1 MNAESDVHHTIPRA
15 FQDALLIMFRFA
27 ISPALMTDWKQA
39 LQQCCDAT
47 QAHGQLYTF
56 SYTRQWRLS
65 EVATS
70 PQHHREVVA
79 ILEPATEH
87 FIYPQLIV
95 EQTPFQNQTLSYC
108 PVWLPSGELFAAFAL
123 VHPTEQDTVI
133 SGWLSALAGRVGFDV
148 AQTYHKEQQRHDIQ
162 LPDLLPS
169 LQEFIDCLEDHTWI
183 KSTDGRYAMTNRSV
197 EDSWQMTGSEIV
209 GKNDFELFSSR
220 RAKKFIDTDQLVIA
234 TGSQNTVEEC
244 TLIDDNNNPTWLE
257 TIKSPIRNQTGELIG
272 ILGMTRN
279 VTRRKMVETQLSL
292 ASKIFDNSHEG
303 MVITD
308 RKANILDV
316 NSAFT
321 HITGYAAE
329 EVIGKNP
336 NILRSG
342 HHDREFYQ
350 QLWRQLESK
359 GQWKGEFINRKKDGS
374 IYPQLATISA
384 VMDDKNHLINYICVF
399 EDISVRKA
407 HEEKLQRMA
416 FYDPLTNLPNRTHL
430 ISLLE
435 QHIENGQKHQH
446 AFATLF
452 LDIDHFKHIN
462 DSMGHFCGDQLL
474 TKLAERLQDVLHLRA
489 HVARIGGDEFV
500 IILPNIESD
509 SQLIDTIEDILCLFN
524 RPFEVSKNE
533 SLRISTSVGVARYP
547 QDGQDSE
554 TLLKNADTAMYLAK
568 KNGRNGYAFYS
579 PDLTDK
585 SVSHVRMQSALHE
598 AIEKNQ
604 LHLAYQPQYNLNA
617 NELVG
622 VEALLRW
629 QHPDLGM
636 ISPADFIPIAE
647 KTGLIQSIGKWVL
660 EQACLQGR
668 AWLDNGIEFGKL
680 AVNVSALQLQ
690 QSDFISKL
698 GVILKETGFP
708 AHRLELEITESF
720 LLIDPQQAI
729 ASLNLL
735 RELGIEISLDD
746 FGTGYSSL
754 SYLKGLPINKLK
766 IDRSFVSDVP
776 SNTDSNAIVNAI
788 IAMGQTLSLKVVAEG
803 IETDEQAQY
812 LFERGCIYGQGF
824 RFSAPV
830 RAEKLF
836 K

>member
-1 MNAESDVHHTIPRA
+1 
-15 FQDALLIMFRFA
+15 MFRFA
-27 ISPALMTDWKQA
+27 ISPALMTGWKQA
-39 LQQCCDAT
+39 LQQCCDVT

-65 EVATS
+65 EVTTS
-70 PQHHREVVA
+70 SQYSRD
-79 ILEPATEH
+79 ILVILDYATER
-87 FIYPQLIV
+87 FTYPRLVV
-95 EQTPFQNQTLSYC
+95 EQTPFQDQTLSYC
-108 PVWLPSGELFAAFAL
+108 PIWLPSGELFAAL
-123 VHPTEQDTVI
+123 VLIHPTAQDAVI
-133 SGWLSALAGRVGFDV
+133 SGWLSALTGRISFDV
-148 AQTYHKEQQRHDIQ
+148 SQTYYREQKRHDVQ
-162 LPDLLPS
+162 LAELLPS

-197 EDSWQMTGSEIV
+197 EESWQMAGSDIV

-220 RAKKFIDTDQLVIA
+220 RARKFIDTDQLVIA

-244 TLIDDNNNPTWLE
+244 TLIDDNKNPTWLE
-257 TIKSPIRNQTGELIG
+257 TIKSPIRNRTGELVG

-279 VTRRKMVETQLSL
+279 VTRRKMVEAQLSL

-316 NSAFT
+316 NGAFT
-321 HITGYAAE
+321 HITGYTAE

-342 HHDREFYQ
+342 HHDSQFYK

-384 VMDDKNHLINYICVF
+384 VMDDKDQLINYICVF
-399 EDISVRKA
+399 EDISVRKT

-430 ISLLE
+430 INLLE
-435 QHIENGQKHQH
+435 QHIENGHKNQH
-446 AFATLF
+446 IFATLF
-452 LDIDHFKHIN
+452 LDLDHFKHIN

-474 TKLAERLQDVLHLRA
+474 TKLGERLQDVLHLRA

-500 IILPNIESD
+500 VVLPNIDSE
-509 SQLIDTIEDILCLFN
+509 SQLIDTIEDILSLFN
-524 RPFEVSKNE
+524 HPFEVSNNE
-533 SLRISTSVGVARYP
+533 SLRISTSIGVARYP

-585 SVSHVRMQSALHE
+585 SVSHVRIQSALHE

-604 LHLAYQPQYNLNA
+604 LHLVYQPQYNLSA

-647 KTGLIQSIGKWVL
+647 KTGLIKNIGKWVL

-668 AWLDNGIEFGKL
+668 AWLDDGIEFGKL

-690 QSDFISKL
+690 QSNFISKL
-698 GVILKETGFP
+698 EGILQETKFP
-708 AHRLELEITESF
+708 TYRLELEITESF

-729 ASLNLL
+729 ASLNSL

-766 IDRSFVSDVP
+766 IDRSFVSDLP
-776 SNTDSNAIVNAI
+776 GDTDSNAIVNAI
-788 IAMGQTLSLKVVAEG
+788 IAMGKSLSLKVIAEG
-803 IETDEQAQY
+803 IETEEQAQY
-812 LFERGCIYGQGF
+812 LCEHDCVYGQGF
-824 RFSAPV
+824 LFSAPV
-830 RAEKLF
+830 RAENLF